1 MSHPPTSNV
10 RHATPGDLPWM
21 QDVLGRAFDD
31 DPVWDWVLPP
41 GIPRRHDRI
50 STLMRMFADAH
61 LPDGEV
67 YVTDDRTAAAV
78 WCPEGKWEI
87 PVSYFVRHAIP
98 LLRAI
103 GLRRTPSLKVLLDV
117 EKAHP
122 KAPHYYL
129 ALLGTD
135 PLHQGKGHG
144 GRLIRPI
151 VERADAEGLGCY
163 LESSKDTNVPFYRRF
178 GFEVTGQYDIKGGP
192 TIWYMWRD
200 AR

>member
-1 MSHPPTSNV
+1 MTKKQFHTKFIFVTGGVVSSIGKGIAAASIWALLEARGLKVTHIKLDPYINV
-10 RHATPGDLPWM
+10 DPATMNPL
-21 QDVLGRAFDD
+21 Q
-31 DPVWDWVLPP
+31 
-41 GIPRRHDRI
+41 H
-50 STLMRMFADAH
+50 
-61 LPDGEV
+61 GEV

-78 WCPEGKWEI
+78 WCPEGKSEI